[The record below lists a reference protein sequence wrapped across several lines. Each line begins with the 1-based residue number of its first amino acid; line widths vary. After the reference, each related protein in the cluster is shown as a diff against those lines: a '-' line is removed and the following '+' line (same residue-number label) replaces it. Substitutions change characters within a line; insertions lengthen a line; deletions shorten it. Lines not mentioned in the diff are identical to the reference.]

1 MSEGEEYAGRERNS
15 AKHRIPDA
23 CQPEPLRSHVV
34 SKRTT
39 AAESLVQPW
48 LTRHNQIMK
57 SMAGILVVAGVLL
70 GVCYFYLKKM
80 PSTDSGTAP
89 TQAISLTGVRNDL
102 LRIGQAERSSIALND
117 KCSSLDDLISS
128 GALSMNVKGRDGYT
142 YSISCAGG
150 QDFQVIAEHPP
161 APPGSPIRYPKF
173 ALDSSMQIQEVQ

>member
-1 MSEGEEYAGRERNS
+1 MSEGEEYAGRETNNV
-15 AKHRIPDA
+15 KHRISEP
-23 CQPEPLRSHVV
+23 CQLELSICRVV

-39 AAESLVQPW
+39 AAESLVHPC
-48 LTRHNQIMK
+48 LTRHNQPMK

-102 LRIGQAERSSIALND
+102 LRIGQAERSNTALNE
-117 KCSSLDDLISS
+117 KCASLDDLISS
-128 GALSMNVKGRDGYT
+128 GALSINGKGRDGYT
-142 YSISCAGG
+142 YSISCTGG